1 MDDTDTQDYSS
12 SEHSEKTPRLNF
24 AAWVVIGGALLI
36 GCVFGSVMILRGI
49 NNYEQPTTEVTQD
62 YSDWGEREKVAS
74 DTEVEK
80 PSSTEVHYLGDER
93 NGYVRVVGEEWEKL
107 DREWSKG
114 VQYYAGLY
122 VLLLS
127 TIDSDSG
134 SAKDF
139 AQSLYDIAVPTLSV
153 ENVTLEKTNFGK
165 YDEAYKL
172 IMKNENTA
180 SWNVE
185 WIFKAEDD
193 KVHYILIQGTDL
205 ESDKFDIPETFVL
218 EIPKE

>member
-1 MDDTDTQDYSS
+1 
-12 SEHSEKTPRLNF
+12 
-24 AAWVVIGGALLI
+24 VIGGALLI

-62 YSDWGEREKVAS
+62 YGDWGEREKVAS

-80 PSSTEVHYLGDER
+80 PASTEVHYLGDER
-93 NGYVRVVGEEWEKL
+93 NGYVRVVREEWEKF